1 MIKIAIPLL
10 HISDPVAAESF
21 YCDKL
26 GFKKVFAY
34 QPFGQDGPCYLGL
47 IRDDV
52 RVHLSSF
59 PDDGKPGNAVVLIVD
74 NVDALHKEFLSRGVG
89 IDLNPTDQS
98 WGNREMYID
107 DADNNSI
114 RFTQWVNPGT

>member
-10 HISDPVAAESF
+10 HISNPAVAESF

-26 GFKKVFAY
+26 GFKKAFAY

-52 RVHLSSF
+52 RLHLSSF
-59 PDDGKPGNAVVLIVD
+59 SDDGKAGNAVVLIVD
-74 NVDALHKEFLSRGVG
+74 DVDAMHKEFLSNGVT
-89 IDLNPTDQS
+89 IDLSPTDQS
-98 WGNREMYID
+98 WGNREMYIK

-114 RFTQWVNPGT
+114 RFTQW